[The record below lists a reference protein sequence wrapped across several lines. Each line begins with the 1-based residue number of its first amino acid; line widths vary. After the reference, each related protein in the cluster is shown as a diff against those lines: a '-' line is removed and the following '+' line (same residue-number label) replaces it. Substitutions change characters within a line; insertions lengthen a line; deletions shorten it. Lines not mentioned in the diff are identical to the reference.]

1 MVLHL
6 LVKNFGRV
14 EAADIALDNL
24 VVFVGNN
31 NSGKTLIMQLINGI
45 REELGKFS
53 VPVSGVKKS
62 DMNGQCLIRCDQEWF
77 RKLELQINSFLEEN
91 KERIIERIFGVPIS
105 AGEIRVALEGVESS
119 YFVSSL
125 SECQIGEEGS
135 QKLGVSID
143 ILQYE
148 NGETIRSFENQLF
161 EGNCADDA
169 VKEALRMVWKVILSG
184 KTVTDSGQIFLPAS
198 RSGLQLLYKHY
209 FIGEVE
215 GNLVR
220 PVKDFLRFLQLYA
233 EDKQLPDSRRALLE
247 FGEEHLLQGRVI
259 QNGEETFYE
268 DWQAGRIVSLHIASS
283 MIHELTPFMKVLGA
297 TQKVDWLY
305 CDEVENS
312 LHPFM
317 QREMARWLIRMVN
330 AGMHVMISSHSDTMA
345 SRLNN
350 LLMLTHLNRRK
361 ADYGFLSELELVE
374 ADLLRPDVKAGVYE
388 FLNGRGGGTKV
399 ERLEFISH
407 PLMGYDFQLFGKNLD
422 KLYDEAEKITR

>member
-31 NSGKTLIMQLINGI
+31 NSGKTLIMQLIYGI

-53 VPVSGVKKS
+53 
-62 DMNGQCLIRCDQEWF
+62 
-77 RKLELQINSFLEEN
+77 
-91 KERIIERIFGVPIS
+91 VPIS

-198 RSGLQLLYKHY
+198 RSGLQLL
-209 FIGEVE
+209 
-215 GNLVR
+215 
-220 PVKDFLRFLQLYA
+220 
-233 EDKQLPDSRRALLE
+233 
-247 FGEEHLLQGRVI
+247 
-259 QNGEETFYE
+259 
-268 DWQAGRIVSLHIASS
+268 
-283 MIHELTPFMKVLGA
+283 
-297 TQKVDWLY
+297 
-305 CDEVENS
+305 
-312 LHPFM
+312 
-317 QREMARWLIRMVN
+317 
-330 AGMHVMISSHSDTMA
+330 
-345 SRLNN
+345 
-350 LLMLTHLNRRK
+350 
-361 ADYGFLSELELVE
+361 
-374 ADLLRPDVKAGVYE
+374 
-388 FLNGRGGGTKV
+388 
-399 ERLEFISH
+399 
-407 PLMGYDFQLFGKNLD
+407 
-422 KLYDEAEKITR
+422 